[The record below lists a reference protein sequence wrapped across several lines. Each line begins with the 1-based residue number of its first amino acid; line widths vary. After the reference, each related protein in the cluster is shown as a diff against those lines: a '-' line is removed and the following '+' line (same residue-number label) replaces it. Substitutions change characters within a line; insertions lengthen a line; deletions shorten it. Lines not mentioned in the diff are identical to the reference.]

1 MTVQRFPFMR
11 NGFIALLIAVLL
23 STLALPAT
31 TAERMIGVVLSGDL
45 PRYREA
51 HRAFVRSMAQQG
63 YSQENLGIFLQV
75 PNPDPLSWGNA
86 VRKCSALGA
95 EMIVAYGAPA
105 AQVAV
110 REGGGVPVVYVD
122 VYGPIETG
130 IAQAKGAV
138 GVSAKVPLVTLLKT
152 ATEYRPNRTI
162 GVVYSSREVGTVV
175 QLKEVRRYA
184 ATIGATVRELNVTN
198 LAALEEKLVAQLPKL
213 DSLFVGESVVAGRNF
228 DRIIHHAREAKVP
241 VLSTMPGACERGA
254 LASLEISPTEQGELA
269 AEQAARLLGRGGA
282 GLAMRQPKQID
293 LVINLKVAKA
303 LDLNIPFQVL
313 SMATRVVK

>member
-1 MTVQRFPFMR
+1 MTVQRFPLMR
-11 NGFIALLIAVLL
+11 NGFIILLTAVLL
-23 STLALPAT
+23 GTLALPAT

-45 PRYREA
+45 PRYRDA
-51 HRAFVRSMAQQG
+51 HRAFVKSMAQQG

-95 EMIVAYGAPA
+95 EMIVTYGAPA
-105 AQVAV
+105 TQAAV
-110 REGGGVPVVYVD
+110 RESGGIHVVYAD
-122 VYGPIETG
+122 VYGPMETG

-152 ATEYRPNRTI
+152 VTEYRPNRAI
-162 GVVYSSREVGTVV
+162 GVIYSSREIGSVV

-184 ATIGATVRELNVTN
+184 ATIGATVQEYNVTN
-198 LAALEEKLVAQLPKL
+198 YAALEERLITQLPNL
-213 DSLFVGESVVAGRNF
+213 DSLLVGESVVASRNF
-228 DRIIHHAREAKVP
+228 DRIAHHAREAKVP

-269 AEQAARLLGRGGA
+269 AEQASRLLGRGGTA
-282 GLAMRQPKQID
+282 LAVRQPKQID

>member
-1 MTVQRFPFMR
+1 MR
-11 NGFIALLIAVLL
+11 NGFIALLIATLVF
-23 STLALPAT
+23 TLALPAN

-63 YSQENLGIFLQV
+63 YSQENIGIFLQV
-75 PNPDPLSWGNA
+75 PNPDPLSLGNA

-95 EMIVAYGAPA
+95 ELIVAYGAPA
-105 AQVAV
+105 AQAAV
-110 REGGGVPVVYVD
+110 RDGGGVRVLYAD
-122 VYGPIETG
+122 VYGPTETG
-130 IAQAKGAV
+130 LAQAKGAV

-152 ATEYRPNRTI
+152 ASEYRPNRTI

-184 ATIGATVRELNVTN
+184 ATIGARVQELNVTN
-198 LAALEEKLVAQLPKL
+198 LAALEEKLIAHLPKL
-213 DSLFVGESVVAGRNF
+213 DSLFVGESVVACRNF
-228 DRIIHHAREAKVP
+228 DRIVHLAREAKVP

-269 AEQAARLLGRGGA
+269 AEQAFRLLGRGG
-282 GLAMRQPKQID
+282 GGPVVRQPKQID